1 MSKIIETRIS
11 KMAPRYSSETVVING
26 GLKFK
31 IVAENDNCY
40 SRLRIYVYTNNGEL
54 AIVATE
60 YDIPDYE
67 KVNYFWDDN
76 ERLVGNRNNIIA
88 AEKYIESV
96 W

>member
-11 KMAPRYSSETVVING
+11 KTAPCHSSETVVING

-31 IVAENDNCY
+31 IVAENGNCY
-40 SRLRIYVYTNNGEL
+40 SHLRIYAYTNNGEL

-60 YDIPDYE
+60 YDIPHYE
-67 KVNYFWDDN
+67 EVNYIWDDN
-76 ERLVGNRNNIIA
+76 KRLVGNRVNIIA